1 MTSYHRLAEVGRE
14 AGIVLCFSAA
24 VSTRS
29 NIQIQTCRDPG
40 FGTEEELKQA
50 SFSCS
55 WVESKASTALQE
67 GRKAA
72 QEVFNDSLPKLHF
85 PVSSGEKDGHVG
97 RGWRCRN
104 SDHWD
109 FCLPSLMSPLPGVTL
124 LSLGGT
130 RWDKPSS
137 ATQIPVLKVS
147 KLPLPMTLDPI
158 PSPWWHWRCGSE
170 AREREIWLCRKSES
184 RIGV

>member
-55 WVESKASTALQE
+55 WVESKASTALHCRKGGKLHRRYLMILFLNCTSQYPQ
-67 GRKAA
+67 GRKTGML
-72 QEVFNDSLPKLHF
+72 E
-85 PVSSGEKDGHVG
+85 GDGG
-97 RGWRCRN
+97 AEIQTIEI
-104 SDHWD
+104 SA
-109 FCLPSLMSPLPGVTL
+109 SPLSCL
-124 LSLGGT
+124 LFLGSHCSALVGQGETSQVQPCKSLF
-130 RWDKPSS
+130 
-137 ATQIPVLKVS
+137 S
-147 KLPLPMTLDPI
+147 KCQN
-158 PSPWWHWRCGSE
+158 S
-170 AREREIWLCRKSES
+170 LCP
-184 RIGV
+184 

>member
-85 PVSSGEKDGHVG
+85 PV
-97 RGWRCRN
+97 
-104 SDHWD
+104 
-109 FCLPSLMSPLPGVTL
+109 
-124 LSLGGT
+124 
-130 RWDKPSS
+130 
-137 ATQIPVLKVS
+137 
-147 KLPLPMTLDPI
+147 
-158 PSPWWHWRCGSE
+158 
-170 AREREIWLCRKSES
+170 
-184 RIGV
+184 